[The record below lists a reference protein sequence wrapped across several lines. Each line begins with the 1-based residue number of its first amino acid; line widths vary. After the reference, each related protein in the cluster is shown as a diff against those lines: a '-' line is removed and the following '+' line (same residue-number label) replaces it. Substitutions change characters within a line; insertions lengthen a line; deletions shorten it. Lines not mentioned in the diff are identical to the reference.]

1 MADETTAGT
10 GGLSSIFGGD
20 STSSRY
26 RPIQGLNDSETLQR
40 STPEPAPAGADISTI
55 PGYNYGDTSGRVGS
69 SYIPWYDQKA
79 MLDQNQAGPTLLGSD
94 RTVQTEFNNGE
105 IKDTGEKYNWTDE
118 LNNYWNK
125 YKKYFQF
132 GMGAIARMHPGAATA
147 YGLYNLFNNPRGAVA
162 GQAGGALGSVVGGA
176 INPALSGVGGQV
188 GSQMAQGAAANAEKA
203 NGVATNAP
211 AQTTSRDPFAL
222 GAGLGQIYN
231 RYNTSKEYGT
241 QGKQLQDLYGPNS
254 AYAKQLEQTL
264 MRQDAAAGRR
274 SQYGARSVELQA
286 RLADLAS
293 RNAPQLQ
300 QLTRSKSDERNK
312 MYTDLYSLG
321 RGLYDIM

>member
-1 MADETTAGT
+1 MADETTADT
-10 GGLSSIFGGD
+10 GGLSSFFGG
-20 STSSRY
+20 TGY
-26 RPIQGLNDSETLQR
+26 RPSLNLSDTQNTTP
-40 STPEPAPAGADISTI
+40 TPEQQNSTV
-55 PGYNYGDTSGRVGS
+55 PGFNYGDTSGQSGS
-69 SYIPWYDQKA
+69 SYIPWFDQKA

-105 IKDTGEKYNWTDE
+105 FKDTGEKYNWTDE

-132 GMGAIARMHPGAATA
+132 GMGAIARMHPGTAAA
-147 YGLYNLFNNPRGAVA
+147 YGLYNLFTNPRGAVA
-162 GQAGGALGSVVGGA
+162 GQTGAALGSMVGGA

-188 GSQMAQGAAANAEKA
+188 GSQMAQGAAANAENA
-203 NGVATNAP
+203 NGVAQPP
-211 AQTTSRDPFAL
+211 AQTTGRDYGAL

-231 RYNTSKEYGT
+231 RYNTSKEYNT

-300 QLTRSKSDERNK
+300 QLTKSKSDERNK
-312 MYTDLYSLG
+312 MYSDLYSFG
-321 RGLYDIM
+321 RGLYDLM